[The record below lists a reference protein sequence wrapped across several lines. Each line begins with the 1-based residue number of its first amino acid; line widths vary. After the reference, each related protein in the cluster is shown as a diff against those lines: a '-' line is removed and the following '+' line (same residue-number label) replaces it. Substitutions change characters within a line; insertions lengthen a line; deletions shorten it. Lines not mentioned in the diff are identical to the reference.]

1 MVSENDV
8 DIKQLKSDL
17 SLALEDLLSA
27 ADLDR
32 EDVMVIGCSTS
43 EIIGKK
49 IGKASNLELAEE
61 LFSVIENKLRAEEIY
76 PAFQC
81 CEHLNRALVVPGE
94 LFANSD
100 LEEVTAIP
108 APDAGGAMGAAAYE
122 KLNEAVV
129 VESVRADAGLD
140 IGDTLIGMHLKEVAV
155 PVRGRVI
162 KLGEA
167 HITMARTRP
176 RLIGGQRARYPS

>member
-27 ADLDR
+27 AELDR

-43 EIIGKK
+43 EIIGEK

-61 LFSVIENKLRAEEIY
+61 LFSVIKNKLEAEEIY
-76 PAFQC
+76 PVFQC

-94 LFANSD
+94 LLANSD
-100 LEEVTAIP
+100 LEKVTVIP

-122 KLNEAVV
+122 KLDEAVV
-129 VESVRADAGLD
+129 VESIRADAGLD

-155 PVRGRVI
+155 PVRSRVI